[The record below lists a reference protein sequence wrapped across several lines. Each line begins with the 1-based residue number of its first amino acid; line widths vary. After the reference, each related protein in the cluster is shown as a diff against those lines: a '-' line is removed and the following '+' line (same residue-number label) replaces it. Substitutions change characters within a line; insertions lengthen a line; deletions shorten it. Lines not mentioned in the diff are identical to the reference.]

1 MHVYNLTVVQ
11 IRNLGKFNWFLHM
24 KTDNNKDCQ
33 GHGDMGTLYITGVD
47 VKLCN
52 HFGNRLAVPQ
62 NVTHNGA
69 VLPGNSAPTQV
80 STQEK

>member
-1 MHVYNLTVVQ
+1 
-11 IRNLGKFNWFLHM
+11 M

-47 VKLCN
+47 VKLHN
-52 HFGNRLAVPQ
+52 LFGNRLAVPQ

-69 VLPGNSAPTQV
+69 VLPGNSAPT
-80 STQEK
+80 